1 MSASSPLLE
10 LMVDARR
17 SRRQARKVGP
27 SLECSFLP
35 SDGVQHDK
43 TISREMIYCIAA
55 SRSHVGQKQRLLRAV
70 SVLPTG
76 QLDPDERIRD
86 DERAVNGMVKRT
98 AAKAG
103 INGAVSPHWLRHAHG
118 SHAIDR
124 GASLPEVQKTLG
136 HGNIA
141 TTSGY
146 LHARPDTSS
155 GLHLDPGVFLR

>member
-1 MSASSPLLE
+1 
-10 LMVDARR
+10 MVDARR

-35 SDGVQHDK
+35 SEGVQHDK
-43 TISREMIYCIAA
+43 TISREMIYCIAT
-55 SRSHVGQKQRLLRAV
+55 SRSHVGQKQRLLGAV

-76 QLDPDERIRD
+76 QLDPDERTRD

-98 AAKAG
+98 
-103 INGAVSPHWLRHAHG
+103 
-118 SHAIDR
+118 
-124 GASLPEVQKTLG
+124 EVQNTLG